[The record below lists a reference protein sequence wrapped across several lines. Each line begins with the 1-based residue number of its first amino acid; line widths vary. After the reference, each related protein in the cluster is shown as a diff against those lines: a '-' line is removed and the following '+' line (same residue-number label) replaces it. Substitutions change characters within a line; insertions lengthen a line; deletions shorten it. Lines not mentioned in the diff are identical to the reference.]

1 MCGDVPATNSSKIE
15 PTRMFLIERLRIFTN
30 YWTLPTIFLSMYL
43 TRALFA
49 YLGGYI
55 DHVVADLPV
64 TGTLWLVLLYFLF
77 TMRFV
82 FRYVWNTFGLNSATI
97 SPLST
102 LFINNDAFK
111 KYQEKVQSNLFGKE
125 KLFIF
130 GWTIFAVVYYA
141 LTELFVSGTFGKPYG
156 TVESSIGFLD
166 YSFGF
171 FMFVFIASILGD
183 ITWIFLGILR
193 SIHGIAAEGLT
204 IVEYV
209 NTLKPSK
216 DVEGRG
222 AGISDLGPNAFS
234 YEQFHRQMKV
244 IGRFCL
250 TLALLLMGGAF
261 LYGIWGAIFIRL
273 YNAQWMIG
281 AVISLVSASFLYFVI
296 PQWSLHLL
304 LAKTKK
310 EIMNHFKDSY
320 EAIKK
325 TYMQK
330 LAIASSN
337 IDDEDLVST
346 KELDLLIRRMELMKT
361 VVSDTDEVSPG
372 HMILTNSFDWL

>member
-1 MCGDVPATNSSKIE
+1 
-15 PTRMFLIERLRIFTN
+15 MFLIERLRIFTN

-82 FRYVWNTFGLNSATI
+82 FRYVRNTFGLNSATI

-171 FMFVFIASILGD
+171 FMFVFIASILG
-183 ITWIFLGILR
+183 TSLG
-193 SIHGIAAEGLT
+193 
-204 IVEYV
+204 
-209 NTLKPSK
+209 
-216 DVEGRG
+216 
-222 AGISDLGPNAFS
+222 
-234 YEQFHRQMKV
+234 
-244 IGRFCL
+244 
-250 TLALLLMGGAF
+250 
-261 LYGIWGAIFIRL
+261 
-273 YNAQWMIG
+273 
-281 AVISLVSASFLYFVI
+281 SF
-296 PQWSLHLL
+296 
-304 LAKTKK
+304 
-310 EIMNHFKDSY
+310 
-320 EAIKK
+320 
-325 TYMQK
+325 
-330 LAIASSN
+330 
-337 IDDEDLVST
+337 
-346 KELDLLIRRMELMKT
+346 
-361 VVSDTDEVSPG
+361 
-372 HMILTNSFDWL
+372 